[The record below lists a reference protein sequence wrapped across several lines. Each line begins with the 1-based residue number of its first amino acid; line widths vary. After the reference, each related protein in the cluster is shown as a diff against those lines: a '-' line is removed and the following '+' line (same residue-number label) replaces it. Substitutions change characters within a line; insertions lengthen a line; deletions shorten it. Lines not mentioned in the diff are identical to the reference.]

1 MTAALQA
8 FPLMGEGGT
17 RSVTDEGE
25 KNVSSLIHVSFI
37 RPAQQIVD
45 THAEVL
51 GELAEAWNIG
61 VAPALLIAL
70 IATRRKL

>member
-37 RPAQQIVD
+37 RSAQQVVD

-51 GELAEAWNIG
+51 GELAEAWDIG

>member
-1 MTAALQA
+1 
-8 FPLMGEGGT
+8 MGEGGT

-37 RPAQQIVD
+37 RPAQQVVD

-51 GELAEAWNIG
+51 GELAEAWYIG
-61 VAPALLIAL
+61 VGPALLIAL
-70 IATRRKL
+70 IASRRKLYISLHFSLI

>member
-37 RPAQQIVD
+37 RPAQQVVD

-51 GELAEAWNIG
+51 GELVEAWNIG